1 MKITVDLD
9 CTPNEL
15 RTFMGLPDLEP
26 MQQAVLTEMQRRMI
40 SAMDHMSPTAIMKDW
55 LTPMGAAQ
63 QALFGFVGGNGAGK
77 TTTMRMIM
85 GVLRDAGQVLW
96 GDRPMTAAD
105 RQRFGYMPEERG
117 LYPKQKVAEQ
127 LAYLGQLSGCRRRRR
142 RARSPSTSSCSR
154 SVTGPANGSRRSAW
168 ATSSGCRSSRPSC
181 TAPPR
186 SSSTSR
192 SPGTRPGRRR
202 RDGGHPA

>member
-63 QALFGFVGGNGAGK
+63 QALFGAFAQGASAAARTARGG
-77 TTTMRMIM
+77 R
-85 GVLRDAGQVLW
+85 
-96 GDRPMTAAD
+96 
-105 RQRFGYMPEERG
+105 
-117 LYPKQKVAEQ
+117 
-127 LAYLGQLSGCRRRRR
+127 
-142 RARSPSTSSCSR
+142 
-154 SVTGPANGSRRSAW
+154 
-168 ATSSGCRSSRPSC
+168 
-181 TAPPR
+181 
-186 SSSTSR
+186 SSTSR
-192 SPGTRPGRRR
+192 TGTAKARGGDESGEAAAGDDA
-202 RDGGHPA
+202 DGAAAGSADA